1 MAKALKANKDRV
13 DKTVQTLMMVVQEP
27 ASVHRGMPLELL
39 RGPLQTIVNDP
50 VAFGLNR
57 PGADRDD
64 ENDSESEEGAV
75 ELTGGFVS
83 RMHQQDGVADR
94 EATLQIVAAE
104 RRKTLDSNFAS
115 GGKYQT
121 NVRLTLWDGEHT
133 MAGVVDTRATAAA
146 EDIWDVGNVIRIR
159 NFTCLPYSP
168 GDDTSVYKIAL
179 LFHDVRF
186 LEARLVEIGLRLLP
200 RSMLYRLTAFR
211 VRRPP
216 P

>member
-1 MAKALKANKDRV
+1 MSRV
-13 DKTVQTLMMVVQEP
+13 
-27 ASVHRGMPLELL
+27 
-39 RGPLQTIVNDP
+39 
-50 VAFGLNR
+50 
-57 PGADRDD
+57 
-64 ENDSESEEGAV
+64 
-75 ELTGGFVS
+75 
-83 RMHQQDGVADR
+83 HQQDGVAGR

-146 EDIWDVGNVIRIR
+146 EDIWAVGNVIRIR

-168 GDDTSVYKIAL
+168 GDDTSVYKIEL

-186 LEARLVEIGLRLLP
+186 LEARLVERRTLR
-200 RSMLYRLTAFR
+200 R
-211 VRRPP
+211 VRAAAAVAATTRPTSPVPVSTMGAFARRRAAGPAGAASGRESRVVVAPPTMRMSVFRLPP
-216 P
+216 PLLLLVLVARSSVMLNARAVTKQS